1 MIGKSHIAI
10 LLFCFGSILFAQNK
24 ITVDAVVDIDKKSI
38 TISQTIIYKNESD
51 DALKEIY
58 LNDWNNSYSTKTTPL
73 AKRFEEEFSTKFHL
87 ARREQRGFTTI
98 TSLKDI
104 SNNKLEFTNL
114 INHPD
119 GNSTYMRCSVFK

>member
-24 ITVDAVVDIDKKSI
+24 IIVDAVVDIDKKSI

-73 AKRFEEEFSTKFHL
+73 AKRLRKNL
-87 ARREQRGFTTI
+87 APNFT
-98 TSLKDI
+98 
-104 SNNKLEFTNL
+104 
-114 INHPD
+114 
-119 GNSTYMRCSVFK
+119 